1 VVYLLLGSPD
11 LVFLPHRDGALEV
24 AEVGGPSDHRPTWVD
39 VDLDPMPAPTAE
51 TETGPAVAESV
62 VDAAEQSAAQE
73 QA

>member
-1 VVYLLLGSPD
+1 VLDVIFGSPD
-11 LVFLPHRDGALEV
+11 LVVLPHRDVALDEGDLV
-24 AEVGGPSDHRPTWVD
+24 AASDHRPTWVD
-39 VDLDPMPAPTAE
+39 IDLDPMPAPTAE